1 MPLHKLTFL
10 FIHSFII
17 DRTLILFKKMI
28 RSVLKEFLRP
38 IQLISSSHLRSS
50 YTNQTVDDWISS
62 LSEDKQERVRL
73 IQNEIA
79 LKLAEE
85 QKMPQLQMLS
95 KADYEEMLDM
105 SNNRRRQY
113 YNYLHSSK
121 TADSNDS
128 IKRMIRKQIND
139 TKQQLSTHKKPK
151 TNHIEYGLHQNTQF
165 LRITEQTMNKW
176 RNFKV
181 WRAMRLNE
189 PALILDC
196 GFNDTMSKREMQDLA
211 RQINHSFAHNRMD
224 RKPFVLNLC
233 NMSPDSKLWPILS
246 HKLTNFEKLP
256 WNISPNDI
264 TDVFPVEKLVYL
276 SPDAP
281 DALEFNADDCYVL
294 GAIVD
299 KGNRQP
305 LTLAKSKRLGI
316 RAARLPLEKY
326 IKFNSHK
333 TLTLDQ
339 MTRIMLELKRTQDWK
354 RALKYVP
361 ARHILG

>member
-1 MPLHKLTFL
+1 
-10 FIHSFII
+10 
-17 DRTLILFKKMI
+17 MI
-28 RSVLKEFLRP
+28 RFVLKEFLRP
-38 IQLISSSHLRSS
+38 IQLISSSHLRCS
-50 YTNQTVDDWISS
+50 YTNQTVGDWISS
-62 LSEDKQERVRL
+62 LPEDKQKRVRS

-79 LKLAEE
+79 LRLAEE
-85 QKMPQLQMLS
+85 KKMPPLEKLT
-95 KADYEEMLDM
+95 KANYEEMLKM
-105 SNNRRRQY
+105 SYNRRQSY
-113 YNYLHSSK
+113 YFYLYQSTMGSLQ
-121 TADSNDS
+121 NE
-128 IKRMIRKQIND
+128 IRNTIATSVFDEKKQLG
-139 TKQQLSTHKKPK
+139 TCGPPK
-151 TNHIEYGLHQNTQF
+151 TDHIRYGLGHNTQF
-165 LRITEQTMNKW
+165 LKIRRETMTKW
-176 RNFKV
+176 RNLKL
-181 WRAMRLNE
+181 WRAMRINE

-196 GFNDTMSKREMQDLA
+196 GFNDRMTDQEIRDLA
-211 RQINHSFAHNRMD
+211 RQIKYSFSENRLD

-233 NMSPDSKLWPILS
+233 NMNTNSKLRYELS
-246 HKLTNFEKLP
+246 NNMPKFDKLP

-281 DALEFNADDCYVL
+281 DALEQFNADDCYVL

-339 MTRIMLELKRTQDWK
+339 MTRIMLEWKRTQDWRK
-354 RALKYVP
+354 ALQYVP
-361 ARHILG
+361 ARKVSG

>member
-1 MPLHKLTFL
+1 
-10 FIHSFII
+10 
-17 DRTLILFKKMI
+17 MI
-28 RSVLKEFLRP
+28 RSVLKDFLRP
-38 IQLISSSHLRSS
+38 LQLISSLHLRSS
-50 YTNQTVDDWISS
+50 YTNQTVEDWIKS
-62 LSEDKQERVRL
+62 LPEDKQKRVRL

-79 LKLAEE
+79 LRLAEKK
-85 QKMPQLQMLS
+85 KMPPINMLTI
-95 KADYEEMLDM
+95 ADYEEMLEQ
-105 SNNRRRQY
+105 SNNRRQKY
-113 YNYLHSSK
+113 HNYLHSSK
-121 TADSNDS
+121 MGTSNDEM
-128 IKRMIRKQIND
+128 KRMIAKKIYDEKKQLG
-139 TKQQLSTHKKPK
+139 KLGQPK
-151 TNHIEYGLHQNTQF
+151 TDHIRYGLGHNTQF
-165 LRITEQTMNKW
+165 FQITQQTMNKW
-176 RNFKV
+176 RNFKL

-196 GFNDTMSKREMQDLA
+196 DFNDTMSNYELRDLA
-211 RQINHSFAHNRMD
+211 RQIKYSFSENRFD

-233 NMSPDSKLWPILS
+233 NMNPNSKLWNELS
-246 HKLTNFEKLP
+246 NVMPGVEKLP
-256 WNISPNDI
+256 WNISTNDI

-281 DALEFNADDCYVL
+281 DALEEFNADDCYVL

-339 MTRIMLELKRTQDWK
+339 MTRIMLELRRTQDWR
-354 RALKYVP
+354 RALKHVP
-361 ARHILG
+361 ARHTFG